1 MTTTTD
7 APSPTGSADGH
18 PLAQG
23 VVTFLET
30 GTPPDGLFAPD
41 VFCDFTLPH
50 WRLQAQGIDDLVAL
64 RLQGHPCE
72 GSVPRWRSVRT
83 ETGFALEFEESW
95 EQDGQRWY
103 ARELALA
110 EVEGDA
116 ITSLSVY
123 CTGDWDEALQRRHA
137 ESVRLLRP

>member
-1 MTTTTD
+1 LTTATD
-7 APSPTGSADGH
+7 SSPSTRPAGH
-18 PLAQG
+18 PLGQG
-23 VVTFLET
+23 VITFLET
-30 GTPPDGLFAPD
+30 GTPPDGVFAPD

-50 WRLQAQGIDDLVAL
+50 WRLQAQGIDAMVAL
-64 RLQGHPCE
+64 RLQGHPAQ
-72 GSVPRWRSVRT
+72 GNVPRWRSLRT
-83 ETGFALEFEESW
+83 ESGFVLEFEESW
-95 EQDGQRWY
+95 EDGGQRWY

-110 EVEGDA
+110 EVDGGA

>member
-1 MTTTTD
+1 MTTATEASSRAGT
-7 APSPTGSADGH
+7 AGH
-18 PLAQG
+18 PLAHG

-64 RLQGHPCE
+64 RVQGHPGA
-72 GSVPRWRSVRT
+72 GSVPRWRSLRT
-83 ETGFALEFEESW
+83 EAGFALEFEESW
-95 EQDGQRWY
+95 EQGGQQWY